1 MATEGYKSDSSCDL
15 SLSCDSSPF
24 GSLEELTGLDEVCY
38 KCVYGSIQPYQFE
51 PYLFD
56 ASDIEENWGNE
67 SSDDERRLQ
76 SKEWYDI
83 DTRYDS

>member
-1 MATEGYKSDSSCDL
+1 MNR
-15 SLSCDSSPF
+15 
-24 GSLEELTGLDEVCY
+24 GLKPYPSAQDHGFILRR
-38 KCVYGSIQPYQFE
+38 VYGSIQPYQFE
-51 PYLFD
+51 PYLSD

-83 DTRYDS
+83 DTRCDS